1 MKWTPLPRTW
11 ELVDLPPS
19 RRAVK
24 SKWVFKL
31 KVDGRYRARLV
42 AKGFTQIPGLDF
54 DETFSPVA
62 RFESLQLLLA
72 LAALED
78 WHIHQMDVKSA
89 FLNGELDKE
98 IYMEQPQ
105 GFITSGKETQVCRL
119 KKAIYGLKQASGT
132 WNLQLHGVLTGFS
145 YKWMHADAG
154 IYVCHQQEGDGPLF
168 VIIYVDDITILGK
181 SLQAVQRLKSDL
193 SACYE
198 MSDLG
203 EIESY
208 LGVRIT
214 HDRTLKR
221 LEIDQ
226 LGYLHDVLER
236 FGMADANPH
245 STPVMATYI
254 LSFYLDLFGFI

>member
-1 MKWTPLPRTW
+1 
-11 ELVDLPPS
+11 
-19 RRAVK
+19 
-24 SKWVFKL
+24 
-31 KVDGRYRARLV
+31 V

-54 DETFSPVA
+54 DETFSPIA
-62 RFESLQLLLA
+62 HFKSLQLLLA
-72 LAALED
+72 LATLED
-78 WHIHQMDVKSA
+78 WHIHQMDVKSV
-89 FLNGELDKE
+89 FLNSELDEE

-119 KKAIYGLKQASGT
+119 KKAIYGLKQASRA
-132 WNLQLHGVLTGFS
+132 WNLQLHGVLTGFG
-145 YKWMHADAG
+145 YKQMHADAG

-168 VIIYVDDITILGK
+168 IIVYVDDITILGK

-208 LGVRIT
+208 LGICIMC
-214 HDRTLKR
+214 DRTLKR

-226 LGYLHDVLER
+226 SRYSQDIYTMSLNTLVWQMPIPIPHRYRQVLR
-236 FGMADANPH
+236 
-245 STPVMATYI
+245 ST
-254 LSFYLDLFGFI
+254 L